1 MHGDNALCSSA
12 ALITSEYFANF
23 AGNFAMKRRMRA
35 ESSNPPCSTNKSPAN
50 LDEFFLSMNDVVREK
65 STAPLLRS
73 EELENAYREAS
84 AEFDE
89 TWDSVISDGLSD
101 ETW

>member
-1 MHGDNALCSSA
+1 
-12 ALITSEYFANF
+12 
-23 AGNFAMKRRMRA
+23 
-35 ESSNPPCSTNKSPAN
+35 
-50 LDEFFLSMNDVVREK
+50 MNDVVREK
-65 STAPLLRS
+65 STAALLRS
-73 EELENAYREAS
+73 EELENAYLEAS